1 MLTFIA
7 LFSFVIVQA
16 QESAPGDTLRRLQT
30 VTIQGIRASQADPI
44 AQTTVE
50 IEAIEAKFNGQ
61 DGAFLLQ
68 ELSPSVIAYSEAGT
82 NFGNYGQFRLRG
94 IDQTRVNLTLNGV
107 PLNDMLD
114 QGVFFSNLPDF
125 GNSIQS
131 VQIQRGVGT
140 STNGTSSYAGSIN
153 FESIR
158 IHDQEEASTQVQLNL
173 GSFNTFRASAEF
185 KSGLIEDHWAFY
197 GRLTNATSDGYR
209 YQSGSDSWSMFFS
222 GGYLDEKNLFRITAL
237 NGRTQS
243 NLAYFPV
250 PQPLIE
256 EDPRTNVNF
265 PQDRDDFGQQLVQLE
280 YSRQLTPAW
289 DASINAYYG
298 AARGDFPFG
307 YLQNDT
313 LLLYDSINQV
323 SYDTVLSSFE
333 QINYPLQNLH
343 YGFLGNVNFSE
354 VGIFSG
360 RDQLNIKAG
369 VHLYRF
375 DRRNWEYIIPDNRA
389 IYYDD
394 STRKDELS
402 LFAKADYRLGPVRLY
417 ADVQARSVA
426 IDYFPDFRY
435 VPEEAEIPTYRY
447 LFVNPKAGAT
457 INLSRRLSAYAS
469 FGRSSREPTKFDLF
483 SGSTQ
488 LVDAINLASYQD
500 TETVVPEEVNDFE
513 AGLRWGGNRFKADLN
528 LFWMEFRNEI
538 AATGERL
545 DDFGFVVLRQNV
557 PSSFRRGVELQGQW
571 QSPMGLFLSA
581 MGSFNDTRIREYPVA
596 EQDTVYQNVRPVLT
610 PQFMGQLTAG
620 YQFLGWGKF
629 SLTARYL
636 GEQFIEPTNQ
646 ADLIVPAS
654 FVLDARL
661 RLEIIEGW
669 VVEVDAFNLLDTLYY
684 TYGEVGFFEGQ
695 TVPAYFVQP
704 PRNVNVQVS
713 YQF

>member
-1 MLTFIA
+1 MLISIF
-7 LFSFVIVQA
+7 LFLFGIVQA
-16 QESAPGDTLRRLQT
+16 QNPAPEDTLRSLET
-30 VTIQGIRASQADPI
+30 VTIQAVRASQDAPI
-44 AQTTVE
+44 AQTTADLA
-50 IEAIEAKFNGQ
+50 AIEAEFNGQ

-82 NFGNYGQFRLRG
+82 NFSNYGQFRLRG

-158 IHDQEEASTQVQLNL
+158 THDQEDASTQVQLNL

-185 KSGLIEDHWAFY
+185 KSGLIKDHWAFY
-197 GRLTNATSDGYR
+197 GRMTNATSDGYR
-209 YQSGSDSWSMFFS
+209 YHSGSDSWSMFFS

-243 NLAYFPV
+243 NLAYSPV

-256 EDPRTNVNF
+256 EDPRTNLNY
-265 PQDRDDFGQQLVQLE
+265 PQDRDDFGQQLIQAE
-280 YSRQLTPAW
+280 YSRQLTSDW
-289 DASINAYYG
+289 DASVSLYFG
-298 AARGDFPFG
+298 AAQGDFPFG
-307 YLQNDT
+307 Y
-313 LLLYDSINQV
+313 DSLFGTSGPLV
-323 SYDTVLSSFE
+323 G
-333 QINYPLQNLH
+333 QINYPLTNQHMGGMLNAQYEGREL
-343 YGFLGNVNFSE
+343 NFS
-354 VGIFSG
+354 
-360 RDQLNIKAG
+360 AG
-369 VHLYRF
+369 LHAYRF
-375 DRRNWEYIIPDNRA
+375 DRRNWEYVIPNNRD

-402 LFAKADYRLGPVRLY
+402 LFAKADYRLGPVLLY
-417 ADVQARSVA
+417 ADLQARSVA

-435 VPEEAEIPTYRY
+435 VPEEAAIPTYRY
-447 LFVNPKAGAT
+447 LFFNPKAGAT
-457 INLSRRLSAYAS
+457 VSLSRSLSGYAS
-469 FGRSSREPTKFDLF
+469 FGRTSREPTKFDLF

-488 LVDAINLASYQD
+488 LVDGINLASYQD

-513 AGLRWGGNRFKADLN
+513 AGLRWGDKRFEADLN

-571 QSPMGLFLSA
+571 QSPTGLFLSA
-581 MGSFNDTRIREYPVA
+581 MGSFNDARIREFSVA
-596 EQDTVYQNVRPVLT
+596 ERDTVYRNVRPVLT
-610 PQFMGQLTAG
+610 PQLMGQLTAG
-620 YQFLGWGKF
+620 YQFLGWAEF
-629 SLTARYL
+629 SLTGRYV

-646 ADLIVPAS
+646 PELTVPAS

-661 RLEIIEGW
+661 RLAWIEDW

-684 TYGEVGFFEGQ
+684 TYGEVGAFQGEA
-695 TVPAYFVQP
+695 VPAYYVQP

>member
-1 MLTFIA
+1 MLI
-7 LFSFVIVQA
+7 SMFVCFLGIVQA
-16 QESAPGDTLRRLQT
+16 QDPAPEDTVRSLEA
-30 VTIQGIRASQADPI
+30 VTIQGVRAGEDAPI

-50 IEAIEAKFNGQ
+50 LAAIEAEFNGQ

-68 ELSPSVIAYSEAGT
+68 ELSPSVIAYSQAGT
-82 NFGNYGQFRLRG
+82 NFSNYGQFRLRG

-153 FESIR
+153 FESMR
-158 IHDQEEASTQVQLNL
+158 THDQADPSTQVQLNV

-185 KSGLIEDHWAFY
+185 KSGLIKDHWAFY
-197 GRLTNATSDGYR
+197 GRMTNATTEGYR
-209 YQSGSDSWSMFFS
+209 YHSGSDSWSMFFS
-222 GGYLDEKNLFRITAL
+222 GGYLDEKNFFRITAL

-243 NLAYFPV
+243 NLAYLPV
-250 PQPLIE
+250 PLPLIE
-256 EDPRTNVNF
+256 ADPRTNRNF
-265 PQDRDDFGQQLVQLE
+265 PQDRDDFGQQLIQAE
-280 YSRQLTPAW
+280 YSRQLTDRW
-289 DASINAYYG
+289 DASVTMYFG
-298 AARGDFPFG
+298 AAQGDFPSG
-307 YLQNDT
+307 
-313 LLLYDSINQV
+313 YDSTCGTTGPLV
-323 SYDTVLSSFE
+323 G
-333 QINYPLQNLH
+333 QINFPLTNQHMGGMLNAQYQGRQL
-343 YGFLGNVNFSE
+343 NFS
-354 VGIFSG
+354 
-360 RDQLNIKAG
+360 AG
-369 VHLYRF
+369 LHAYRF
-375 DRRNWEYIIPDNRA
+375 DRRNWEYVIPNSRD

-394 STRKDELS
+394 STRKDEAS
-402 LFAKADYRLGPVRLY
+402 LFAKADYRLGPVLVY

-435 VPEEAEIPTYRY
+435 VPEEADIPTYRY
-447 LFVNPKAGAT
+447 LFVNPKAGVT
-457 INLSRRLSAYAS
+457 VSLSRKLSAYAS
-469 FGRSSREPTKFDLF
+469 FGRTSREPTKFDLF

-488 LVDAINLASYQD
+488 LVDGINLASYQN

-513 AGLRWGGNRFKADLN
+513 AGLRWGGTRFEADLN

-545 DDFGFVVLRQNV
+545 DTDGFVVLRQNV

-571 QSPMGLFLSA
+571 QSEVGLFVSA
-581 MGSFNDTRIREYPVA
+581 MGSFNDARIREYPVA

-620 YQFLGWGKF
+620 YRFLGWGEISF
-629 SLTARYL
+629 TGRYI

-646 ADLIVPAS
+646 ADLTVPAS

-684 TYGEVGFFEGQ
+684 TYGEVSELNGQ
-695 TVPAYFVQP
+695 TVPAYYVQP
-704 PRNVNVQVS
+704 PRNFNVQVS